1 MISTK
6 IHGYIDYMM
15 GLLLIFSPMIF
26 NLPDGAASTLP
37 VILGIG
43 TILYS
48 LMTNYELG
56 LFKLL
61 SMKTHLG
68 IDLVAG
74 LLLIAAPWL
83 FGFADQVIWPF
94 VILGVLEVGATLMT
108 QKQPSYEGA
117 TKTRA

>member
-15 GLLLIFSPMIF
+15 GLLLIVSPMLF
-26 NLPDGAASTLP
+26 NLPDGTASTLP
-37 VILGIG
+37 VVLGIG

-48 LMTNYELG
+48 LLTDYELG
-56 LFKLL
+56 LFKVLP
-61 SMKTHLG
+61 MKAHLG

-108 QKQPSYEGA
+108 QKHPSYSDTA
-117 TKTRA
+117 KTRA